1 MSDLYPGSYQVL
13 AMKYGKAPEG
23 EKLMR
28 ELASGKYIAQ
38 PKKDGY
44 FYELEKTDDGQLY
57 FFSRSKSRVTK
68 ELTEKLDHV
77 PHLAEWA
84 KQLPNGTI
92 LCGEI
97 YYPNGTSKDV
107 TKVMGALA
115 DKAIAR
121 QKENGLLHYY
131 IFDIIRYNKEWL
143 MELPFEQRYSLL
155 CEHIDIECD
164 NPDWLEVAPSKTGF
178 DMYDTIQSWIA
189 AGGEGAVVKD
199 KSGTYK
205 ADKRPTYNFKVKKA
219 TDNIDFVITKILD
232 PEYYYTGKEPDTWQY
247 KDNDGKLITKAAYYN
262 WAGAIQVGA
271 YDDAGK
277 FVAVGR
283 VASGLTDEMKEDMAK
298 NPDKYIGQVCEV
310 QAMSLDKDALTFR
323 HPFFVRMRPDKPAE
337 DCKISEIFS

>member
-1 MSDLYPGSYQVL
+1 MSELYPGSYQVL

-23 EKLMR
+23 EKLIQ

-44 FYELEKTDDGQLY
+44 FYQLEKTDDGKIYL
-57 FFSRSKSRVTK
+57 FSRSKSRVTK
-68 ELTEKLDHV
+68 ELTEKIDHV
-77 PHLAEWA
+77 PHLEKWAE
-84 KQLPNGTI
+84 QLPNGTI

-107 TKVMGALA
+107 TKIMGALT

-121 QKENGLLHYY
+121 QKEMGLLHYY

-143 MELPFEQRYSLL
+143 TSLPFEKRYSTL
-155 CEHIDIECD
+155 CEKIDIECD
-164 NPDWLEVAPSKTGF
+164 NPDWLEIATSKTGF
-178 DMYDTIQSWIA
+178 DMYETIQKWIA
-189 AGGEGAVVKD
+189 DGGEGAVVKD
-199 KSGTYK
+199 KSGEYQPN
-205 ADKRPTYNFKVKKA
+205 KRPTYNFKVKKA

-247 KDNDGKLITKAAYYN
+247 KNSDGELITKAAYYN

-271 YDDAGK
+271 YDNSGK
-277 FVAVGR
+277 LVAIGR
-283 VASGLTDEMKEDMAK
+283 VASGLTDEMKADMAK

-310 QAMSLDKDALTFR
+310 QAMSLDADALSFR
-323 HPFFVRMRPDKPAE
+323 HPFLIRMRPDKPAE